1 MINDAPRTTNNCVV
15 ACECEYARQT
25 LPPASSWQCLWL
37 SSSFAAPALW
47 EAQKHTKQTSTITH
61 WGSLWRLSTMW
72 KSVKETLIV
81 LTTPIAKMSLFFFF
95 FCSTQGREL
104 PFSSCTW
111 SFTIKPFFIHTKRDV
126 KMFYYCGK
134 VRCWLSVTLKWEVI
148 RTGGVLTLLS
158 ALEYMGWWSVCG
170 WPCRPAGV
178 PRWRRRQHWA
188 EADLLGGLE
197 TGMSDWHVPTCIET
211 PAQIYIHIR
220 QLWSEIRTDRRTRS
234 YFGLASTW
242 SWVWLPEGPRR
253 WQWLTGHCVGW
264 SSSLLHIPPQYQTS
278 LSWKKWTQT
287 LRVRQQ
293 QTQPGD

>member
-1 MINDAPRTTNNCVV
+1 MWVRVRTADSASCFFLAMSV
-15 ACECEYARQT
+15 AELFLC
-25 LPPASSWQCLWL
+25 
-37 SSSFAAPALW
+37 SSSSLRSTETHKADINNHPLGLTV
-47 EAQKHTKQTSTITH
+47 EAVYNVKKCERNPDSINNTH
-61 WGSLWRLSTMW
+61 SQN
-72 KSVKETLIV
+72 V
-81 LTTPIAKMSLFFFF
+81 AFFFF

-234 YFGLASTW
+234 YLGLASTW